1 MSAHSEGNGRAAGFS
16 SPEEEAL
23 INLMRTADWLEREMQ
38 HRLKPTGL
46 TLTQF
51 NVLRI
56 LRAASPSGLT
66 CSAIGQRMI
75 TPEPDV
81 TRLLSRLKSHGLID
95 QKRDS
100 ADRRV
105 IWSQITSRGM
115 KELARVDFVVERGP
129 RDLLGQLSREE
140 LQQLTRLM
148 KKARSRPE
156 SSPGRP
162 ESVLL

>member
-1 MSAHSEGNGRAAGFS
+1 MSANSEGNGRASGFS

-81 TRLLSRLKSHGLID
+81 TRLLTRLKTHGLVN
-95 QKRDS
+95 QHRDS
-100 ADRRV
+100 GDRRV
-105 IWSQITSRGM
+105 VWSQITPLGLQQ
-115 KELARVDFVVERGP
+115 LASLDPLVERGP
-129 RDLLGQLSREE
+129 RELLGHLNREE
-140 LQQLTRLM
+140 LQQLARLM
-148 KKARSRPE
+148 RKARSGSEPASRPE
-156 SSPGRP
+156 SILP
-162 ESVLL
+162 